1 MIPMM
6 VYEQKKNTKNCR
18 MKDSIA
24 FNLSHTHVVSVREE
38 MIRIIFFCPM

>member
-1 MIPMM
+1 MIPMV
-6 VYEQKKNTKNCR
+6 VYEQPTTTKKFPKNCR
-18 MKDSIA
+18 IA